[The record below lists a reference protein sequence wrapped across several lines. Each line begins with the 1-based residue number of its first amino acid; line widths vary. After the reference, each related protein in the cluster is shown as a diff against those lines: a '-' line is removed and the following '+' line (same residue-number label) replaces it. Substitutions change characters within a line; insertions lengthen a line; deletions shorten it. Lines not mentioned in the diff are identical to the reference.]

1 MNNENR
7 DEIYRRNLKNID
19 NTNLIYD
26 FNNNDWNDLVYTEA
40 NLDAACEQVVTNI
53 ETLIDKHAPLK
64 RISKRRLKY
73 FNKPWIDKELLS
85 DIKNKNKLFNLNK
98 QSPTAIN
105 KENFRK
111 QRNRVTAKLRSK
123 KRLITPCILINLKMM
138 QGKCGRA

>member
-1 MNNENR
+1 M
-7 DEIYRRNLKNID
+7 YYID

-26 FNNNDWNDLVYTEA
+26 FNNNDWNGLVYSEA

-64 RISKRRLKY
+64 RISKRKLKY
-73 FNKPWIDKELLS
+73 FNKPWIDEELLLE
-85 DIKNKNKLFNLNK
+85 IKNKNKLFNLNK

-111 QRNRVTAKLRSK
+111 QINRVTAKLRSK
-123 KRLITPCILINLKMM
+123 KGLLRHVF
-138 QGKCGRA
+138 